1 MRVCDIV
8 ASFLEKQ
15 AKVKDIFMV
24 SGGGLLFLTDGLLKN
39 KNLNKICCHHEQAAS
54 MSAVAYAKYKQDFG
68 CVYLT
73 TGCGGTNAMTAL
85 LHAWQDNT
93 PCIFISGQCKRIETL
108 RIKKTPIRQIGVQ
121 EADIISLVEP
131 ITKYSVM
138 IDEPK
143 DILFH
148 LEKALYMAKE
158 GRPGPVW
165 LDIPS
170 DVQGYAIDNESS
182 LRHFYA
188 NQNDCVSVS
197 IDDIKYLQN
206 EIQKAKRPIIIAG
219 QGIRLSH
226 SIQEF
231 YDFIHKYQIPIVSS
245 RMGFDAM
252 PTEDD
257 LYIGRIGTKGTRAG
271 NFAIQNADLIV
282 AMGSRLSVSSTGH
295 EYDLFAPKAKI
306 IAIDIDKHEHTKNT
320 IKIDKV
326 INANIKEALKQLS
339 LNISTNKKWLDYCF
353 NIKKKYPLC
362 LPEYY
367 NDDSNGINLYVFM
380 EELSKKLKKD
390 SVVVTDAGSA
400 VYVPAQSLKTTTM
413 EQRYITSGAQ
423 AEMGFT
429 LPGAIGVCF
438 AKNKSE
444 CLAITGDGSLQ
455 MNIQELQ
462 TLVYYNLPIKLFVW
476 NNDGYLSIRSSQDKL
491 FDGNLIGTDSSN
503 GVSFPDL
510 EKIAYAYG
518 IKYIKIDKIADL
530 PEKLDII
537 LAEKNSVIVDVISIK
552 NQLIAPAVSS
562 KKMPDGTF
570 VSQPLENMYPFLPED
585 EVKENMIND

>member
-15 AKVKDIFMV
+15 AGIKDIFMV
-24 SGGGLLFLTDGLLKN
+24 SGGGLLFLTDGLQKN
-39 KNLNKICCHHEQAAS
+39 KNLNKVCCHHEQAAA
-54 MSAVAYAKYKQDFG
+54 MSAVAYAKYKQDYG
-68 CVYLT
+68 CVYVT

-121 EADIISLVEP
+121 EADIISLVKP
-131 ITKYSVM
+131 ITKYAAM

-148 LEKALYMAKE
+148 LEKALYIAKN
-158 GRPGPVW
+158 GRAGPVW

-170 DVQGYAIDNESS
+170 DVQGCVINDEST
-182 LRHFYA
+182 LKHFYT
-188 NQNDCVSVS
+188 NQHSS
-197 IDDIKYLQN
+197 IASDDLKYLQN
-206 EIQKAKRPIIIAG
+206 AITKAKRPVIIAG
-219 QGIRLSH
+219 GGIRLSC
-226 SIQEF
+226 SINEF
-231 YDFIHKYQIPIVSS
+231 YDFIHKYKIPIVTS
-245 RMGFDAM
+245 RMGFDVM
-252 PTEDD
+252 PTNDD

-271 NFAIQNADLIV
+271 NFVVQNADLIV

-306 IAIDIDKHEHTKNT
+306 IAIDIDKYEHTKNT

-326 INANIKEALKQLS
+326 INADIKEVLQKLT
-339 LNISTNKKWLDYCF
+339 LNATANKKWLDYCF
-353 NIKKKYPLC
+353 NIKNKYPVC
-362 LPEYY
+362 LQEYY
-367 NDDSNGINLYVFM
+367 NDDSNGINLYVFI
-380 EELSKKLKKD
+380 EELSKKLRRD

-400 VYVPAQSLKTTTM
+400 VYAPAQGLKTTTM

-423 AEMGFT
+423 AEMGFA

-462 TLVYYNLPIKLFVW
+462 TLVYHNLPIKLFVW
-476 NNDGYLSIRSSQDKL
+476 NNDGYLSIRASQSKL
-491 FDGNLIGTDSSN
+491 FDNNLIGTDSSN
-503 GVSFPDL
+503 GVSFPNL
-510 EKIAYAYG
+510 EKISYAYG

-530 PEKLDII
+530 PQKLDMIF
-537 LAEKNSVIVDVISIK
+537 AEKNPVIVDIISIK

-570 VSQPLENMYPFLPED
+570 ISQPLENMYPFLLE
-585 EVKENMIND
+585 EEIKANMINN

>member
-15 AKVKDIFMV
+15 AGIKDIFMV
-24 SGGGLLFLTDGLLKN
+24 SGGGLLFLTDGLQNN
-39 KNLNKICCHHEQAAS
+39 KNLNKICCHHEQAAA
-54 MSAVAYAKYKQDFG
+54 MSAVAYAKYKQDYG
-68 CVYLT
+68 CVYVT

-93 PCIFISGQCKRIETL
+93 PCIFISGQCKRVETL

-131 ITKYSVM
+131 ITKYAVM

-158 GRPGPVW
+158 GRAGPVW

-170 DVQGYAIDNESS
+170 DVQGYVIDDESQ

-188 NQNDCVSVS
+188 NQDKHSGISSNDL
-197 IDDIKYLQN
+197 KYLQN
-206 EIQKAKRPIIIAG
+206 AITKAKRPVIIAG
-219 QGIRLSH
+219 GGIRLSH
-226 SIQEF
+226 STKEF
-231 YDFIHKYQIPIVSS
+231 YDFIHKYKIPIVAS
-245 RMGFDAM
+245 RMGFDVM
-252 PTEDD
+252 PTSDD

-271 NFAIQNADLIV
+271 NFVVQNADLVV

-326 INANIKEALKQLS
+326 INADIKEVLQKLT
-339 LNISTNKKWLDYCF
+339 LNATADKKWLEYCS
-353 NIKKKYPLC
+353 NIKKKYPVC
-362 LPEYY
+362 VQEYY
-367 NDDSNGINLYVFM
+367 NDDTNGINLYVFV

-390 SVVVTDAGSA
+390 AVVVTDAGSA
-400 VYVPAQSLKTTTM
+400 VYVPAQGLKTTTM

-438 AKNKSE
+438 AKNKGE

-476 NNDGYLSIRSSQDKL
+476 NNDGYLSIRASQSKL
-491 FDGNLIGTDSSN
+491 FDNNLIGTDSSN
-503 GVSFPDL
+503 GVSFPNL

-530 PEKLDII
+530 PQKLDMVF
-537 LAEKNSVIVDVISIK
+537 AEKKPVIVDIISIK

-570 VSQPLENMYPFLPED
+570 ISQPLENMYPFLPED
-585 EVKENMIND
+585 EIRANMIND